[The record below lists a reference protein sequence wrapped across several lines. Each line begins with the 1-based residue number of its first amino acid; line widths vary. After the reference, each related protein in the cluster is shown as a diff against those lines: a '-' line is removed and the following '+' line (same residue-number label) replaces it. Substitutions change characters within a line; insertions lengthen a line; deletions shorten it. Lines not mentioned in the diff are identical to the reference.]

1 MPDSRALSRW
11 VTLAAAIL
19 AAGLVL
25 LPPALGL
32 VSSYERV
39 VGSLDAEA
47 ELSSLSITQIISA
60 NPELWEFEHVRL
72 SEFLSRRP
80 RHGDPEIRRIVSLQ
94 GAVLAESADPL
105 PTPWVKRSLPL
116 LDAGLQ
122 VGSVEIIRSARPQ
135 LRNAGLLALALALPG
150 LLVFYV
156 LRTLP
161 LDALRRAH
169 GELARQRDTAQKYL
183 DVAGVAFVILDRAG
197 VVTQVNRKGSE
208 LLSRPPLEVVG
219 REWAE
224 TFVEP
229 QARGAAAAAMAAAR
243 PGEVLGIEFAIL
255 RPTGDRRIGSWY
267 ATPLLDDRGARSGL
281 VLSGVDVT
289 QQRQLEEQLR
299 HAQKLRA
306 VGQLA
311 GGVAHDFNNILAA
324 IRSRAA
330 MLRADLA
337 LGSPHRLDAEEILAA
352 SDRAAALTRSLLTFS
367 RRQALATERLD
378 LCELVRRSERRLRRL
393 LPAEV
398 FLVAE
403 LPDEPLVVL
412 ADPIQ
417 IDQVLSNLVSNARD
431 AIRGTGR
438 IVISASRA
446 VIDADGARRL
456 GLSAPGEYAQVAV
469 ADNGVGLDLE
479 TQARL
484 FEPFYTTKE
493 VGKGTG
499 LGLAIAF
506 GIVELHR
513 GTIHVASEEGR
524 GTTVTFLLPAGAE
537 PQAEPLHEEELRS
550 DAVPIA

>member
-1 MPDSRALSRW
+1 
-11 VTLAAAIL
+11 
-19 AAGLVL
+19 
-25 LPPALGL
+25 
-32 VSSYERV
+32 
-39 VGSLDAEA
+39 
-47 ELSSLSITQIISA
+47 
-60 NPELWEFEHVRL
+60 
-72 SEFLSRRP
+72 
-80 RHGDPEIRRIVSLQ
+80 
-94 GAVLAESADPL
+94 
-105 PTPWVKRSLPL
+105 
-116 LDAGLQ
+116 
-122 VGSVEIIRSARPQ
+122 VEIMRSARPH
-135 LRNAGLLALALALPG
+135 LLNAGLLFLALALPG
-150 LLVFYV
+150 LFVFYV

-161 LDALRRAH
+161 LEALRRAH

-183 DVAGVAFVILDRAG
+183 DVAGVAFVILDGAG
-197 VVTQVNRKGSE
+197 RVTQVNRKGSE
-208 LLSRPPLEVVG
+208 LLARPPGEVVG

-267 ATPLLDDRGARSGL
+267 ATPLTDDRGARSGL